1 IKIMKK
7 LILTAA
13 ITLTA
18 IAGAF
23 AQDAATATTTTTTN
37 PGPKTATANLS
48 VTINPIQTIEILNP
62 TVNLNYLTTND
73 YDRGVTSTK
82 ENHLK
87 IYSTGA
93 FQVKVTASD
102 LTEDGT
108 DKKIEAS
115 GITVKADIGSAEPL
129 DHMAGNEKAV
139 KLSGTASTI
148 FTSNTGGVNRNVNIT
163 YHGAGGN
170 DYLNKYFDNTG
181 KKNVYSTDVIYSI
194 EAM

>member
-1 IKIMKK
+1 MKK

-18 IAGAF
+18 FAGAF
-23 AQDAATATTTTTTN
+23 AQTN
-37 PGPKTATANLS
+37 PGPKTATANLI
-48 VTINPIQTIEILNP
+48 VTINPIQTIEIPNP
-62 TVNLNYLTTND
+62 TVNLNYLTKND
-73 YDRGVTSTK
+73 YDKGVTNTK

-102 LTEDGT
+102 LKEDETGRT
-108 DKKIEAS
+108 IEAS
-115 GITVKADIGSAEPL
+115 GITVKADLGSAEPL
-129 DHMAGNEKAV
+129 DHMAGNDKAV
-139 KLSGTASTI
+139 NLSGTAKTI

-181 KKNVYSTDVIYSI
+181 KKNVYSTEVIYSI